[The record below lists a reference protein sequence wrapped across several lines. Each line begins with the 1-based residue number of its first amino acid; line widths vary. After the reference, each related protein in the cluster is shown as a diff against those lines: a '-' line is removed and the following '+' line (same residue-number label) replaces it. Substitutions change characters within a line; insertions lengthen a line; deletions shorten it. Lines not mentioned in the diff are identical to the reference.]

1 MELVEGEDLS
11 QRIAR
16 LRAPGVSAGQAGMP
30 LDEALPFAKQIAEA
44 LEAAHEQGIVHRDL
58 KPANVKVRPEATAT
72 TWTAGQRCNDQIPR
86 RWCCASG
93 RHRRP
98 ALQRGVEAGR
108 AGQVG
113 RPLR

>member
-72 TWTAGQRCNDQIPR
+72 SRLTASDVMIKFPDAG
-86 RWCCASG
+86 AV
-93 RHRRP
+93 RP
-98 ALQRGVEAGR
+98 DVIVVQHFNEELKRVAPVK
-108 AGQVG
+108 
-113 RPLR
+113 